1 MRFLRPAILAAVAA
15 FLCVAT
21 STSSA
26 AVSAPTGLHGFLLRA
41 DEPATT
47 TFHRTPSFAWNPVP
61 GALTYQIQL
70 STSSTFR
77 DNGILYSDST
87 LRTPVSAP
95 TLTLP
100 WITGSPHALY
110 ARVRAMLATDT
121 TQWSAPF
128 GFDITPPDPPTP
140 LPSYPGVLRWTP
152 TEGADEYEVWL
163 VDAGKH
169 EFVRTNV
176 LDERDFYTFHQ
187 TAQWIGA
194 IHWRI
199 RAYRG
204 DELKQRLNGIPVS
217 STGAWSPIYTSTNPP
232 VTNGPITLTG
242 TVSDVFSDGSA
253 GSPAHSMT
261 PAFLW
266 SGNQTLA
273 GKTAN
278 LFRVEV
284 FTDSQCLN
292 RVWTGAVVGSPA
304 WAPRLSGTLALP
316 TDAPS
321 LVTAQTTY
329 LADGS
334 ESADYSYDGYKLS
347 PDPVEQ
353 QGQATPTT
361 GVPGDLPASPGTQ
374 APTDGT
380 TDPSATGGTQGIQVS
395 GNVGPPVSLW
405 DTDWPSSGYYWTVIP
420 VAVGSAN
427 GGTTTVAVPG
437 APKGTT
443 SIPVLDTTGFHI
455 GDTIT
460 VGVAPTADTATVTAV
475 GAGTLTI
482 GTPTVQAHGVGDSVI
497 RAGSSLQYI
506 DSELPQDVCAA
517 GRVQRV
523 GIASQPSLT
532 SAQTPF
538 ATGLS
543 STGRLTSAVQTSK
556 FYGSPLVAWTAAYN
570 ADLYEIQYSKT
581 AYPFKPEIDPRS
593 TVRGFL
599 TFDTSD
605 VLPLTSGTW
614 YYRVRGIDFSLPSG
628 DQQMSW
634 SDTQKLVVAPPTF
647 SVAGSTGNT
656 FKVVGSGSTTK
667 KTSTKSYSLTS
678 FSLSVPTTWKR
689 TGTGRSVF
697 SATVRQGNG
706 YVTHLSV
713 SKVNGRG
720 SLSLAAWANAL
731 AAGARAKG
739 AGSLTQRV
747 VSLPGGKRRLSR
759 VYGEE
764 RKVRRLLLR
773 RRLGRLR
780 HGLPDVDEPRAHIRA
795 DVHQDR
801 PELPTQVASADQRR
815 SRLRTGARRRG

>member
-1 MRFLRPAILAAVAA
+1 MRVLRPAILAAVAA

-61 GALTYQIQL
+61 GALKYQFQL

-77 DNGILYSDST
+77 DNGVLYSDST

-110 ARVRAMLATDT
+110 GRVRAMLATDT
-121 TQWSAPF
+121 TAWSAPF

-140 LPSYPGVLRWTP
+140 LPGYPGVLRWTP

-176 LDERDFYTFHQ
+176 LDEREFYTFHQ
-187 TAQWIGA
+187 TAPFMGTV
-194 IHWRI
+194 HWRI
-199 RAYRG
+199 RAWRG
-204 DELKQRLNGIPVS
+204 DEFKQRLNGIPIS
-217 STGAWSPIYTSTNPP
+217 STGAWSPVYTSTNPA
-232 VTNGPITLTG
+232 VTSAPITLTG
-242 TVSDVFSDGSA
+242 TLSDVFSDGSP

-266 SGNQTLA
+266 SGNRTLSGA
-273 GKTAN
+273 TAD
-278 LFRVEV
+278 LYRVEV

-304 WAPRLSGTLALP
+304 WAPRLTGTLALP
-316 TDAPS
+316 SDPSS
-321 LVTAQTTY
+321 LVNARTAY
-329 LADGS
+329 LGDGS

-347 PDPVEQ
+347 PSPVEQ

-380 TDPSATGGTQGIQVS
+380 ADPSTTGGTQGIQVT
-395 GNVGPPVSLW
+395 GTLGPPVSLW
-405 DTDWPSSGYYWTVIP
+405 DTDWPASGYYWTVIP
-420 VAVGSAN
+420 VAVAGSN
-427 GGTTTVAVPG
+427 GGTTTVGVPG
-437 APKGTT
+437 APKGATT
-443 SIPVLDTTGFHI
+443 IPVLETSGFHI

-460 VGVAPTADTATVTAV
+460 IGVAPTADTATVSAV
-475 GAGTLTI
+475 GAGSLTI
-482 GTPTVQAHGVGDSVI
+482 STATAQPHSVGDPVV
-497 RAGSSLQYI
+497 RAGSSLQYV
-506 DSELPQDVCAA
+506 DTELPQDVCAA
-517 GRVQRV
+517 GRIQRV
-523 GIASQPSLT
+523 GIESEPSLT

-543 STGRLTSAVQTSK
+543 STGRLTSAVASSR
-556 FYGSPLVAWTAAYN
+556 FYGSPLVAWTPAFN

-593 TVRGFL
+593 SVRGFL

-614 YYRVRGIDFSLPSG
+614 YYRVRGVDFSLPTG

-634 SDTQKLVVAPPTF
+634 SDAQKLVVSPPTF
-647 SVAGSTGNT
+647 KLADSTGTT
-656 FKVVGSGSTTK
+656 FKFVGSGSTAK
-667 KTSTKSYSLTS
+667 KTATKYYNMTG
-678 FSLSVPTTWKR
+678 FSLSVPTTWTK
-689 TGTGRSVF
+689 TSSGQSSFVATTRSK
-697 SATVRQGNG
+697 SG
-706 YVTHLSV
+706 YVTRMSV
-713 SKVNGRG
+713 SKVQGRG
-720 SLSLAAWANAL
+720 ARSLTEWASAL
-731 AAGARAKG
+731 AASARAAG
-739 AGSLTQRV
+739 AVGTVAQRV
-747 VSLPGGKRRLSR
+747 VSLPGGNA
-759 VYGEE
+759 VYLAFAAKNQQGKLVEVVYYFVDAGSAAYGMGFVTLTSLVPSYQAMFT
-764 RKVRRLLLR
+764 KIAQSF
-773 RRLGRLR
+773 R
-780 HGLPDVDEPRAHIRA
+780 HK
-795 DVHQDR
+795 
-801 PELPTQVASADQRR
+801 
-815 SRLRTGARRRG
+815 